1 MNNPRITDINNII
14 ENHFTE
20 HLINRFNFEEF
31 NTIENMLIEYDNIF
45 TNRYNN
51 VQNENLNL
59 FNDLLNNIK
68 THLNMSNYETIIEMI
83 QTTNNLYR
91 NYTGTVLLSEY
102 QIDADNIIRYYIY
115 LYLYFNDYMQERNLL
130 IMRWN
135 DQQQL
140 PRENNNEINP
150 ETINIMQ

>member
-31 NTIENMLIEYDNIF
+31 NTLEHMLTEYDNTF
-45 TNRYNN
+45 TNKYNN

-91 NYTGTVLLSEY
+91 NYTGTVLLNEY

-150 ETINIMQ
+150 ETINIIQ

>member
-135 DQQQL
+135 NQQQL